1 METLDLAG
9 RLIGP
14 GEPPYI
20 IAEIGSNHNGDM
32 ELCQRLIDAAKN
44 CGADAVKFQ
53 SWSNSTLISKAEYGR
68 NTKYTDTKK
77 HFGTLK
83 EMVDRYQ
90 FTPEQHHEIAAY
102 CNQHKITFLSSC
114 FSIEEVDLLDS
125 LDVLAF
131 KVASMDVNHFPL
143 LEYITS
149 KKKPVILSTGMAT
162 LGEIERALSILRRDK
177 SFPVALLHCIS
188 LYPPP
193 QALRTVKNIMTLQH
207 TFDVPVG
214 FSDHTLGTTI
224 ALAAI
229 ASGACIIEKHFTLDK
244 DMDGWDHSISANP
257 DELEYIVRE
266 GRTVH
271 TALGSTSRTVSKA
284 EIEKRKKFRRRL
296 VIRHSMKKGQTLH
309 LEDLDFKRPGTGIH
323 PDEWTDVI
331 NRSLARDVSPDDE
344 LEWSDL
350 I

>member
-1 METLDLAG
+1 M
-9 RLIGP
+9 
-14 GEPPYI
+14 
-20 IAEIGSNHNGDM
+20 
-32 ELCQRLIDAAKN
+32 
-44 CGADAVKFQ
+44 
-53 SWSNSTLISKAEYGR
+53 
-68 NTKYTDTKK
+68 
-77 HFGTLK
+77 
-83 EMVDRYQ
+83 
-90 FTPEQHHEIAAY
+90 
-102 CNQHKITFLSSC
+102 
-114 FSIEEVDLLDS
+114 DS

-193 QALRTVKNIMTLQH
+193 HEIINLKNIMTLQH

-244 DMDGWDHSISANP
+244 KIMPHIQI
-257 DELEYIVRE
+257 Y
-266 GRTVH
+266 
-271 TALGSTSRTVSKA
+271 
-284 EIEKRKKFRRRL
+284 
-296 VIRHSMKKGQTLH
+296 TL
-309 LEDLDFKRPGTGIH
+309 
-323 PDEWTDVI
+323 
-331 NRSLARDVSPDDE
+331 N
-344 LEWSDL
+344 
-350 I
+350 